1 MVKKPLSKAKT
12 KAKAARAVRPPGIK
26 PRKLDYTSGFYKDWT
41 RYDKAG
47 RHDMSIIQT
56 VSALLVARQV
66 IPAQYLDH
74 ALTGEWSD
82 NREMHLGGDFLL
94 IYKIYEEKN
103 LVMLVALGTH
113 AELFN

>member
-1 MVKKPLSKAKT
+1 M
-12 KAKAARAVRPPGIK
+12 RPPGIK

-56 VSALLVARQV
+56 VSALWV
-66 IPAQYLDH
+66 AQYLDH

>member
-1 MVKKPLSKAKT
+1 M
-12 KAKAARAVRPPGIK
+12 ARPTGIR
-26 PRKLDYTSGFYKDWT
+26 PRKLDYTSRFDKDWA

-47 RHDMSIIQT
+47 RHDMSLIQT
-56 VSALLVARQV
+56 VSALLVARQM
-66 IPAQYLDH
+66 IPAEYLDH
-74 ALTGEWSD
+74 PLTGEWSD

-94 IYKIYEEKN
+94 VYKIYEEKN